1 MARSDSRKE
10 AEAKGKAVFKQRQEM
25 SIEVAKLDAGIDYI
39 RYIRDICGFEQTDIS
54 FNSISGEI
62 SPINSLYNSARRSV
76 YLELRKY
83 LPKKLLA
90 KIELGDK
97 K

>member
-10 AEAKGKAVFKQRQEM
+10 AAERKKEIFKQRQEM
-25 SIEVAKLDAGIDYI
+25 SIEVAKIDAGIDYI
-39 RYIRDICGFEQTDIS
+39 RYIRDICGFEIS
-54 FNSISGEI
+54 SVNINPISGEI
-62 SPINSLYNSARRSV
+62 SERNTVYNEARRSV

>member
-1 MARSDSRKE
+1 MSVSKNNKAKLEKKE
-10 AEAKGKAVFKQRQEM
+10 QVFKQRQEM
-25 SIEVAKLDAGIDYI
+25 SVEVAKTDAGVEYL
-39 RYIRDICGFEQTDIS
+39 RYIRDICGFEES
-54 FNSISGEI
+54 SINVNPLSGEI
-62 SPINSLYNSARRSV
+62 SERNTLYSAARRSV

-83 LPKKLLA
+83 IPKKLLT